1 MSDDAALSG
10 AMMLSQQLEM
20 YRWMDTLERAR
31 NNNELAIDNGLLR
44 RDAEQIVG
52 RDNLLVAEFNDLLR
66 RATEVAKE
74 ADRKDS
80 IILGLQREAEA
91 LRNAKTALEAE
102 CERLRQENKA
112 TWSEVQLLRNIVRQ
126 DHPDMYLPDC

>member
-1 MSDDAALSG
+1 MPNDGALAG
-10 AMMLSQQLEM
+10 ALLLSEQLSTD
-20 YRWMDTLERAR
+20 RFLDRLDRNRA
-31 NNNELAIDNGLLR
+31 NAQLTVDNALLR
-44 RDAEQIVG
+44 RDAEQIAG
-52 RDNLLVAEFNDLLR
+52 RYNELVAEFNDLLR